1 MQKPKKSL
9 GSLSAISNN
18 CQFNSLQTGQRRSQ
32 RESWERYVSSLN
44 STISS
49 KKLWE
54 KVKKASGIFTDRNI
68 NILYQNGMP
77 VTSLQDIA
85 NCIASTLS
93 QTSNSNTYPS
103 SFQNH
108 EKLAEKHKLNFK
120 STSYTHYNRDLCLS
134 EVKKTSPGPD
144 NISYQMIK
152 HLSSSSLQNLLHLYN
167 RIWHEHCFPSS
178 WQQAI
183 IIPISKPGKDP
194 SNPLNYRPIA
204 LTNCL
209 CKLMEKMVNRRLVY
223 YLEHNEVLSPFQSGF
238 RPGRCTIDNLL
249 ALDMDI
255 RTTFL
260 KIFDIEIFRPILT
273 NRKADTVITRL
284 RVDHT
289 RFTHRHLLMGEQ
301 APMCTQCNCTMSFL
315 HILSECPN
323 FNYLRLRYFHSCA
336 ISLTDLQN
344 GFCASELHQTK
355 PNRFTWKDSS
365 CSPFTFFNINW
376 LLSSHLSTFPIF

>member
-1 MQKPKKSL
+1 AKAYSRR
-9 GSLSAISNN
+9 I
-18 CQFNSLQTGQRRSQ
+18 QRRSQ

-54 KVKKASGIFTDRNI
+54 KVKKASGIFTDHNI
-68 NILYQNGMP
+68 NILYQNGIP

-85 NCIASTLS
+85 NCIAFTLS
-93 QTSNSNTYPS
+93 QTSNSNAYPS

-108 EKLAEKHKLNFK
+108 KKLAEKQKLNFK
-120 STSYTHYNRDLCLS
+120 SNSYAPYNTDFTFHELKVCLS
-134 EVKKTSPGPD
+134 EVEKTSPGPD

-152 HLSSSSLQNLLHLYN
+152 HLSNSSLQNLLHLYN

-183 IIPISKPGKDP
+183 IIPIPKPGKDP
-194 SNPLNYRPIA
+194 SNTLNYRPIA

-223 YLEHNEVLSPFQSGF
+223 YLEHNKILSPFQSGF

-249 ALDMDI
+249 ALETDI

-260 KIFDIEIFRPILT
+260 KRQHLVAIFDIE
-273 NRKADTVITRL
+273 
-284 RVDHT
+284 
-289 RFTHRHLLMGEQ
+289 
-301 APMCTQCNCTMSFL
+301 
-315 HILSECPN
+315 
-323 FNYLRLRYFHSCA
+323 
-336 ISLTDLQN
+336 
-344 GFCASELHQTK
+344 K
-355 PNRFTWKDSS
+355 PV
-365 CSPFTFFNINW
+365 
-376 LLSSHLSTFPIF
+376 